1 MRDITGNVFGGD
13 QMTAW
18 TLMSGPS
25 RTTFVNPQAGLY
37 DRIASV
43 KAIATDT
50 PIEGRIVFTKRAK
63 FPKGLPRFTVML
75 ESVAAEF
82 PKLGAA
88 ELEIA
93 VAKYRP
99 GWARLKEA
107 AKPSPHFRNNPIA
120 CGLRP
125 RFENQVHRRVHRAAE
140 ALEARAR
147 HHRSQAR
154 LASLRTQ
161 THAAFLRQR
170 AGRAQQRGCRVV
182 RAPDR
187 IEILLDAI
195 ARVRLDDHP
204 GAIGRQ
210 RLQHVTRSG
219 NRVAHVVQRIEHRD
233 ELVRVATIVVGL
245 ADLEGHVGEAGFA
258 RMPDRGGNRLV
269 VDSRIR

>member
-1 MRDITGNVFGGD
+1 LVAIVLGVVVVALLAVLGGRAWLVRRRDARRVARVTAGAADYLRNVLVPDGNGGDYHLDFVLLTSRGIVVIDMRDIIGNVFGGD

-50 PIEGRIVFTKRAK
+50 PIEGRIVFTKSAK

-75 ESVAAEF
+75 DSVAAEF

-107 AKPSPHFRNNPIA
+107 AKPSPHFRATPIA
-120 CGLRP
+120 
-125 RFENQVHRRVHRAAE
+125 
-140 ALEARAR
+140 
-147 HHRSQAR
+147 
-154 LASLRTQ
+154 
-161 THAAFLRQR
+161 
-170 AGRAQQRGCRVV
+170 
-182 RAPDR
+182 
-187 IEILLDAI
+187 
-195 ARVRLDDHP
+195 
-204 GAIGRQ
+204 
-210 RLQHVTRSG
+210 
-219 NRVAHVVQRIEHRD
+219 VA
-233 ELVRVATIVVGL
+233 
-245 ADLEGHVGEAGFA
+245 
-258 RMPDRGGNRLV
+258 
-269 VDSRIR
+269 

>member
-1 MRDITGNVFGGD
+1 MYLIVVGAVAVALLGLLGSRAWVVRRRDARRVARVTAGAADFLRNVLVPDGNGGDYHLDFVLLTSRGIVVIDMRDITGNVFGGD

-50 PIEGRIVFTKRAK
+50 PIEGRIVFTKHAK

-82 PKLGAA
+82 PRLGAA

-93 VAKYRP
+93 VSKYRP

-120 CGLRP
+120 
-125 RFENQVHRRVHRAAE
+125 
-140 ALEARAR
+140 
-147 HHRSQAR
+147 
-154 LASLRTQ
+154 
-161 THAAFLRQR
+161 
-170 AGRAQQRGCRVV
+170 
-182 RAPDR
+182 
-187 IEILLDAI
+187 
-195 ARVRLDDHP
+195 
-204 GAIGRQ
+204 
-210 RLQHVTRSG
+210 
-219 NRVAHVVQRIEHRD
+219 VA
-233 ELVRVATIVVGL
+233 
-245 ADLEGHVGEAGFA
+245 
-258 RMPDRGGNRLV
+258 
-269 VDSRIR
+269 

>member
-1 MRDITGNVFGGD
+1 MNPPFGLTQVQFVLVVVGAVAVVLLGLLGSRAWVVRRRDARRVARVTAGAADFLRNVLVPDGNGGDYHLDFVLLTSRGIVVIDMRDITGNVFGGD

-88 ELEIA
+88 ELDIA

-120 CGLRP
+120 
-125 RFENQVHRRVHRAAE
+125 
-140 ALEARAR
+140 
-147 HHRSQAR
+147 
-154 LASLRTQ
+154 
-161 THAAFLRQR
+161 
-170 AGRAQQRGCRVV
+170 
-182 RAPDR
+182 
-187 IEILLDAI
+187 
-195 ARVRLDDHP
+195 
-204 GAIGRQ
+204 
-210 RLQHVTRSG
+210 
-219 NRVAHVVQRIEHRD
+219 VA
-233 ELVRVATIVVGL
+233 
-245 ADLEGHVGEAGFA
+245 
-258 RMPDRGGNRLV
+258 
-269 VDSRIR
+269 